1 MKWRSMNIEG
11 GRRFD
16 GQEVKFE
23 DAKSGVGKD
32 FPIGIRSRGKSA
44 HYFTNITK
52 FMFCLSNCE
61 PFPFSPPLKM
71 AYW

>member
-1 MKWRSMNIEG
+1 MNIEG

-23 DAKSGVGKD
+23 GAKSGVGKD
-32 FPIGIRSRGKSA
+32 FPIGLRSRGKSVL
-44 HYFTNITK
+44 YFTNITK

-61 PFPFSPPLKM
+61 PFPFSPHLKM
-71 AYW
+71 MYR